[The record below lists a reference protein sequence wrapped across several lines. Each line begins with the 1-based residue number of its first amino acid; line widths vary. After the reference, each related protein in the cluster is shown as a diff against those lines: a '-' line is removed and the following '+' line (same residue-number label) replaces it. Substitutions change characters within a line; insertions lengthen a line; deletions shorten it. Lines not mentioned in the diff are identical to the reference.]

1 MSERKVKQ
9 TTQTDTRLLISLMAA
24 HSFHNSRKVVASSI
38 LILVFLVLFKIVS
51 VFSPISLWSS
61 ITDTGLIAHEVA
73 GSHFEV

>member
-9 TTQTDTRLLISLMAA
+9 TTQTDTRLFISLMAA
-24 HSFHNSRKVVASSI
+24 HSFHNSRKVVASI

>member
-38 LILVFLVLFKIVS
+38 LIL
-51 VFSPISLWSS
+51 
-61 ITDTGLIAHEVA
+61 
-73 GSHFEV
+73 